1 MGSKEGAV
9 VYWKNKVGNLKLLAR
24 DVFEL
29 QRQRAHQGVMRL
41 AGEVAGAVGRVERVE
56 VEMERRVGR
65 QEWEGWMGKMRVELE
80 MVKEKMSSGAVGEVV
95 RDGDDATE
103 MRVRLDSLTG
113 QLSNL

>member
-9 VYWKNKVGNLKLLAR
+9 VEWKNKADNLKLLAR

-29 QRQRAHQGVMRL
+29 QRQRAHQGVMGL
-41 AGEVAGAVGRVERVE
+41 AGEVAGVVGRVERVE
-56 VEMERRVGR
+56 GELERRVGR
-65 QEWEGWMGKMRVELE
+65 QEWEGWVGKMRVELE
-80 MVKEKMSSGAVGEVV
+80 RLKEKMSSGAVGEVV
-95 RDGDDATE
+95 RDGDGATE